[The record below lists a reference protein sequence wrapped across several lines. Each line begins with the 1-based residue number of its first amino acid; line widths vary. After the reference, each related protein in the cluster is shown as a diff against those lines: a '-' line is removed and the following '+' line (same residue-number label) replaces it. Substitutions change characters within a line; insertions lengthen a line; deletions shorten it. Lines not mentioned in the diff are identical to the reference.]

1 MNIHEQIDSFLAE
14 LGVAMER
21 PQELSSQPYEGD
33 SMPEI
38 SIFQASRDHYGVF
51 YRLDIINQ
59 MPELRIMMPVEQGE
73 VKMNIY
79 LVRLN
84 QRFPLAASFASVSA
98 YEGSESYEQGRE
110 SALQHLLY
118 ATAEMMKHLFWSGDL
133 TQMRFPGEIEVLPLL
148 VQDERP
154 RRRK

>member
-1 MNIHEQIDSFLAE
+1 MNIHEQIDSFLTE

-21 PQELSSQPYEGD
+21 PQEQLSQPYEGD

-59 MPELRIMMPVEQGE
+59 MPELRVMTPIEQGD

-84 QRFPLAASFASVSA
+84 QRLPLHSSFVSMGT
-98 YEGSESYEQGRE
+98 YEGSEAYEQGRE

-118 ATAEMMKHLFWSGDL
+118 ATAEMMKHLFWSGNL
-133 TQMRFPGEIEVLPLL
+133 PQMQFPPEIEVFPLL